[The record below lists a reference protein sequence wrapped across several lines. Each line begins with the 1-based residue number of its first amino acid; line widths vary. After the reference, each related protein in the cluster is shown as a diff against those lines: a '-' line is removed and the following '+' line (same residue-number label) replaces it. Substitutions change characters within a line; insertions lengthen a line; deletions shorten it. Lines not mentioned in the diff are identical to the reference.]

1 MAKSRKTILQRYRVP
16 LGFVFAGLFILVAK
30 PTLVLLASGAILSV
44 IGLFIRGWASGHI
57 QKNKE
62 LAVSGPYAYTRNP
75 LYFGSFLLG
84 IGIMIGSGS
93 WWIGLLFVI
102 LFLGIYLPV
111 MSVESDELTAIFGDT
126 YSQYAKSVPLFFPGF
141 RRYAESD
148 KKFEMSLYLRYR
160 EYRAAIGFAAIVL
173 VLIAKSIF
181 LR

>member
-30 PTLVLLASGAILSV
+30 PTLVLIAAGSV
-44 IGLFIRGWASGHI
+44 VSVVGLFIRGWASGHI
-57 QKNKE
+57 EKNKE
-62 LAVSGPYAYTRNP
+62 LAISGPYAFTRNP
-75 LYFGSFLLG
+75 LYFGSLLLG

-93 WWIGLLFVI
+93 WWIGLLFVA

-111 MSVESDELTAIFGDT
+111 MSVESDELTAIFGET
-126 YSQYAKSVPLFFPGF
+126 YSEYAKSVPLFLPGF
-141 RRYAESD
+141 RRYTKSD

-160 EYRAAIGFAAIVL
+160 EYRAAMGFVAIVL
-173 VLIAKSIF
+173 VLIAKAIF